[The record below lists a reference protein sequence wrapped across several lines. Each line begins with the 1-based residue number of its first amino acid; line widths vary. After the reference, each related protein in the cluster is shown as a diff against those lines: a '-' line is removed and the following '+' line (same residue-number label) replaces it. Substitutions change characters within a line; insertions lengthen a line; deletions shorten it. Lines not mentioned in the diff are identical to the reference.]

1 MLKKH
6 IYSYVTVSCLDPLAT
21 FSTCL
26 TLALAACRDSHERC
40 SDEWSLLRP
49 LPGKTGQR
57 SMLLGVWVLAAVP
70 CDWISSPL
78 AVQLESCFRI
88 GKRQAQGHPKSSF
101 QFWRMLEINRVGPL
115 QILLGF
121 FASFS
126 SGEALGGTLPNSERG
141 EENKKKHRVF
151 LGEETHHVVLV
162 PVGSSMILLCLE
174 HYVRA
179 SSSSPCWPPALSLS
193 RLLLAPLSSA
203 PVRVSPSPSPPRV
216 PPPPSFFAAS
226 FNLSL
231 SSPPPPT
238 PRQPSSL
245 TPSLSPIFLQGS
257 PPSLHQPTFPAS
269 KPHIRRPPP

>member
-101 QFWRMLEINRVGPL
+101 QFWRMLEITGWGPFK
-115 QILLGF
+115 F
-121 FASFS
+121 FSASLRSLEKLWGELCQTAKGEKKTKKSALFS
-126 SGEALGGTLPNSERG
+126 
-141 EENKKKHRVF
+141 
-151 LGEETHHVVLV
+151 
-162 PVGSSMILLCLE
+162 
-174 HYVRA
+174 
-179 SSSSPCWPPALSLS
+179 
-193 RLLLAPLSSA
+193 
-203 PVRVSPSPSPPRV
+203 
-216 PPPPSFFAAS
+216 
-226 FNLSL
+226 
-231 SSPPPPT
+231 
-238 PRQPSSL
+238 
-245 TPSLSPIFLQGS
+245 
-257 PPSLHQPTFPAS
+257 
-269 KPHIRRPPP
+269 